1 MRDHSYDLQVSMA
14 AEGRTSMLRDLIDDL
29 SKYKRTEA
37 GFMEERPMDDT
48 VERIV
53 YDGATSEDEDKENV
67 NWSNLARSRGPKEA
81 QEMRGGKNDAFKGIG
96 EVRGGFAQYLQDLID
111 KKKKQKKSICQICI
125 EEESSGACIECNY
138 IEYCESCFKN
148 IHQKGILSCHQL

>member
-14 AEGRTSMLRDLIDDL
+14 AESRTSMLRDLIDDL

-37 GFMEERPMDDT
+37 GVMEERPMDDT

-67 NWSNLARSRGPKEA
+67 NWSNLARNRGPKEA
-81 QEMRGGKNDAFKGIG
+81 EEMRRVKNDGLKGFG
-96 EVRGGFAQYLQDLID
+96 EVRGGFAQYLQQLID
-111 KKKKQKKSICQICI
+111 KKK
-125 EEESSGACIECNY
+125 
-138 IEYCESCFKN
+138 
-148 IHQKGILSCHQL
+148 